1 MRILAAEDDKLFATA
16 IEIMIEEL
24 GYELIAIEDNG
35 VSLLRSFAAT
45 QPDLLL
51 LDINIKGS
59 IDGIEIAEKINA
71 SNRPVP
77 IIFIT
82 SFKDKQTFERAKLT
96 KPYAYITKPF
106 DEMALQ
112 RAIELA
118 LNNYSNNTN
127 LTEMLTWT
135 KDLLLRD
142 SFFVKTAEKLEKIV
156 IKDIYYLEVAEKYTQ
171 IMTEHKKWEVKM
183 SLTELLEK
191 LPPDN
196 FVKIHRNYIVN
207 VNYIQ
212 SIDIV
217 KNTLQLQ
224 QYQLPYSTRYGKALI
239 DRLNKIL

>member
-16 IEIMIEEL
+16 IEMMIDEL
-24 GYELIAIEDNG
+24 GYELIAIEDEG
-35 VSLLRSFAAT
+35 GAFLRTFVAT

-59 IDGIEIAEKINA
+59 MDGIEIAEKINA

-96 KPYAYITKPF
+96 KPFAYITKPF
-106 DEMALQ
+106 DEMTLQ
-112 RAIELA
+112 RTIELA
-118 LNNYSNNTN
+118 LHNYSNNTN
-127 LTEMLTWT
+127 LTEIESWT

-142 SFFVKTAEKLEKIV
+142 SFFIKTAEKLEKIV
-156 IKDIYYLEVAEKYTQ
+156 MKDILYLEVAEKYTH
-171 IMTEHKKWEVKM
+171 IVTENKKWEVKM

-191 LPPDN
+191 LS
-196 FVKIHRNYIVN
+196 FESFIKIHRNYIVN

-217 KNTLQLQ
+217 KNTLQVQ
-224 QYQLPYSTRYGKALI
+224 AYQLPYSTRYGKALI